1 MPFPVDVVVAPKLMG
16 PSEGFLRA
24 GVTVKELEASKSERV
39 SVLDG
44 SSIEPCS
51 SFLSEKGNFN
61 WCFCSCLRVILLLYV
76 KSSQKYFTMFARS
89 LEIICQVCGRLVFF
103 RWKEGKRDIGKGK
116 FRFKVV
122 FQFKLFAFTVLILTP
137 TH

>member
-1 MPFPVDVVVAPKLMG
+1 MDAVELPFPVDVVVAPKLMG

-61 WCFCSCLRVILLLYV
+61 WCFCSCLRVILLLCV

-103 RWKEGKRDIGKGK
+103 VGKKEKEILERENLDL
-116 FRFKVV
+116 
-122 FQFKLFAFTVLILTP
+122 KLFFNLNFLLLP
-137 TH
+137 S

>member
-1 MPFPVDVVVAPKLMG
+1 MDAVELPFPVDVVVAPKLMG

-103 RWKEGKRDIGKGK
+103 VGKKEKEILERENLDL
-116 FRFKVV
+116 
-122 FQFKLFAFTVLILTP
+122 KLFFNLNFLLLP
-137 TH
+137 S